1 MHKKN
6 LPPDRILSYFQ
17 RESKVL
23 AIITASGLIYNLGLL
38 AGPWF
43 EGHMAED
50 LSFAYPGEAPLFSG
64 LSFTLRL

>member
-23 AIITASGLIYNLGLL
+23 AIIAAIALV
-38 AGPWF
+38 
-43 EGHMAED
+43 
-50 LSFAYPGEAPLFSG
+50 
-64 LSFTLRL
+64 